1 MFGYVNINRNEL
13 SDENKKIYQ
22 GYYCGLCQKLKE
34 VSGRKGQMLLNY
46 DMTFLVVLLT
56 GLYERIKAQILYV
69 HCIRRKN
76 GQPESM
82 KQQNML
88 LI

>member
-46 DMTFLVVLLT
+46 DMTFLVVLL
-56 GLYERIKAQILYV
+56 
-69 HCIRRKN
+69 
-76 GQPESM
+76 
-82 KQQNML
+82 
-88 LI
+88 